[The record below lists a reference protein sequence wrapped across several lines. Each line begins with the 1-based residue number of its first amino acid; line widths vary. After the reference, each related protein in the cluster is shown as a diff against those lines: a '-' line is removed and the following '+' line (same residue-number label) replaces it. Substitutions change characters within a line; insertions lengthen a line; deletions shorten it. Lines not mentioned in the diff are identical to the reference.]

1 MTNSELLYSD
11 PLAAATAAAKEITE
25 RTGVASHDVALV
37 MGSGWVSAV
46 DALGIAQYECNAED
60 ITGFLPP
67 TVEGHSGKVRS
78 YEIEGNGKKLQAL
91 VFLGRTHLY
100 EGKGVEPVVHSVR
113 TAVKAGCKVVILTNA
128 CGGINKAYK
137 VGQPV
142 LIRDHISLTA
152 VSPLS
157 GATFVDLTDL
167 YSKRIREI
175 VKKEDSSLEEGVYV
189 HWRGPTYE
197 TPAEIIMMRTMG
209 ADLVGMSTVPEAI
222 AAHALGAEV
231 LGISLV
237 TNAAAGVTGEKLN
250 HEEVIAAGKAAADRM
265 GALLKGVIPKLFQEH
280 GSDTR
285 SSSMDY

>member
-1 MTNSELLYSD
+1 MTSTDILYSD
-11 PLAAATAAAKEITE
+11 PLQAAAIAASEIAD
-25 RTGVASHDVALV
+25 RTGIASHDVALV
-37 MGSGWVSAV
+37 MGSGWVGAV
-46 DALGIAQYECNAED
+46 DALGEPVFECNAEEL
-60 ITGFLPP
+60 TGFFAPA
-67 TVEGHSGKVRS
+67 VEGHSGKVRS
-78 YEIEGNGKKLQAL
+78 YEINDGNRTIRAL

-100 EGKGVEPVVHSVR
+100 EGKGMEPVVHGVR
-113 TAVKAGCKVVILTNA
+113 TAVKAGCKVIILTNA
-128 CGGINKAYK
+128 CGGINTAYR

-152 VSPLS
+152 QSPLV

-167 YSKRIREI
+167 YSKRIRAI
-175 VKKEDSSLEEGVYV
+175 MKSADSSLQEGVYV

-197 TPAEIIMMRTMG
+197 TPAEIHMMRTLG

-250 HEEVIAAGKAAADRM
+250 HEEVIAAGKAAA
-265 GALLKGVIPKLFQEH
+265 
-280 GSDTR
+280 
-285 SSSMDY
+285 SSMGELLAKTIPQII

>member
-1 MTNSELLYSD
+1 MTNSELLYTD
-11 PLAAATAAAKEITE
+11 PLAAASAAAKEIAE
-25 RTGVASHDVALV
+25 RTGVAAHDVALV

-46 DALGIAQYECNAED
+46 DALGAPAYECNAQD
-60 ITGFLPP
+60 LTGFLPP

-78 YEIEGNGKKLQAL
+78 YELDSNGKKLRAL

-113 TAVKAGCKVVILTNA
+113 AAVKAGCKVVILTNA
-128 CGGINKAYK
+128 CGGINKSFT

-175 VKKEDSSLEEGVYV
+175 VKTEDTSLQEGVYV

-197 TPAEIIMMRTMG
+197 TPAEILMMRTMG

-265 GALLKGVIPKLFQEH
+265 GALLKGVIPKLF
-280 GSDTR
+280 
-285 SSSMDY
+285 

>member
-1 MTNSELLYSD
+1 MTSTDILYSD
-11 PLAAATAAAKEITE
+11 PLQAAAIAAAEIAS
-25 RTGVASHDVALV
+25 RTGIASHDVALV
-37 MGSGWVSAV
+37 MGSGWVGAV
-46 DALGIAQYECNAED
+46 DALGTPSYECNAEE
-60 ITGFLPP
+60 ITGFFAPA
-67 TVEGHSGKVRS
+67 VEGHSGKVRS
-78 YEIEGNGKKLQAL
+78 YEIKDGDRTIRAL

-100 EGKGVEPVVHSVR
+100 EGKGMEPVVHGVR
-113 TAVKAGCKVVILTNA
+113 TAVKAGCKVIILTNA
-128 CGGINKAYK
+128 CGGINTAYR

-152 VSPLS
+152 QSPLV

-167 YSKRIREI
+167 YSKRIRAI
-175 VKKEDSSLEEGVYV
+175 MKSADSSLQEGVYV

-197 TPAEIIMMRTMG
+197 TPAEIHMMRTLG

-250 HEEVIAAGKAAADRM
+250 HEEVIAAGKAAA
-265 GALLKGVIPKLFQEH
+265 
-280 GSDTR
+280 
-285 SSSMDY
+285 SSMGQLLAKTIPQII

>member
-1 MTNSELLYSD
+1 MSNTELLYKD
-11 PLAAATAAAKEITE
+11 PIAAAQQAANEIAQ
-25 RTGVASHDVALV
+25 RTGFQSHDIALV

-46 DALGIAQYECNAED
+46 DALGTPVYECDADE
-60 ITGFLPP
+60 ISGFLPP
-67 TVEGHSGKVRS
+67 AVEGHSGKVRS
-78 YEIEGNGKKLQAL
+78 YEIKDGTKIIRAL

-100 EGKGVEPVVHSVR
+100 EGKGIEPVVHSVR
-113 TAVKAGCKVVILTNA
+113 TAVKAGCKIVILTNA
-128 CGGINKAYK
+128 CGGINKDYR

-152 VSPLS
+152 TSPLI
-157 GATFVDLTDL
+157 GANFVDLTDL
-167 YSKRIREI
+167 YSKRIRAI
-175 VKKEDSSLEEGVYV
+175 VKKEDTSLKEGVYV

-197 TPAEIIMMRTMG
+197 TPAEILMMRTMG

-250 HEEVIAAGKAAADRM
+250 HEEVIAAGKAAADSM
-265 GALLKGVIPKLFQEH
+265 GALLKGVIPKLL
-280 GSDTR
+280 
-285 SSSMDY
+285 

>member
-1 MTNSELLYSD
+1 MTSTEILYSD
-11 PLAAATAAAKEITE
+11 PLQAAAIAASEIAA
-25 RTGVASHDVALV
+25 RTGIASHDVALV
-37 MGSGWVSAV
+37 MGSGWVGAV
-46 DALGIAQYECNAED
+46 DALGTPSYECNAEE
-60 ITGFLPP
+60 ITGFFAPA
-67 TVEGHSGKVRS
+67 VEGHSGKVRS
-78 YEIEGNGKKLQAL
+78 YEIKNGDRTIRAL

-100 EGKGVEPVVHSVR
+100 EGKGMEPVVHGVR
-113 TAVKAGCKVVILTNA
+113 TAVKAGCKVIILTNA
-128 CGGINKAYK
+128 CGGINTAYR

-152 VSPLS
+152 QSPLV

-167 YSKRIREI
+167 YSKRIRAI
-175 VKKEDSSLEEGVYV
+175 MKSADSSLQEGVYV

-197 TPAEIIMMRTMG
+197 TPAEIHMMRTLG

-250 HEEVIAAGKAAADRM
+250 HEEVIAAGKAAANSM
-265 GALLKGVIPKLFQEH
+265 GQLLAKTIPQIV
-280 GSDTR
+280 
-285 SSSMDY
+285 

>member
-1 MTNSELLYSD
+1 MTSTDLLYSD
-11 PLAAATAAAKEITE
+11 PLQAATVAAAEIASL
-25 RTGVASHDVALV
+25 TGVASHDVALV
-37 MGSGWVSAV
+37 MGSGWVGAV
-46 DALGIAQYECNAED
+46 DALGTPAFECNAEEL
-60 ITGFLPP
+60 TGFFAPA
-67 TVEGHSGKVRS
+67 VEGHSGKVRS
-78 YEIEGNGKKLQAL
+78 YEITDGDRTIRAL

-100 EGKGVEPVVHSVR
+100 EGKGMEPVVHGVR
-113 TAVKAGCKVVILTNA
+113 TAVKAGCTVVILTNA
-128 CGGINKAYK
+128 CGGINTAFR

-152 VSPLS
+152 QSPLV

-167 YSKRIREI
+167 YSKRIRS
-175 VKKEDSSLEEGVYV
+175 VMKDADATLQEGVYV

-197 TPAEIIMMRTMG
+197 TPAEIHMMRTLG

-250 HEEVIAAGKAAADRM
+250 HEEVIAAGKAAASSM
-265 GALLKGVIPKLFQEH
+265 GALLAKTIPQIV
-280 GSDTR
+280 
-285 SSSMDY
+285 

>member
-1 MTNSELLYSD
+1 MTNSKLLYAD
-11 PLAAATAAAKEITE
+11 PLAAASAAAKEIAE
-25 RTGVASHDVALV
+25 RTGVAAHDVALV

-46 DALGIAQYECNAED
+46 DALGTPTYECNAQD
-60 ITGFLPP
+60 LTGFLPP

-78 YEIEGNGKKLQAL
+78 YEIDSNGKKLRAL

-113 TAVKAGCKVVILTNA
+113 AAVKAGCKVVILTNA
-128 CGGINKAYK
+128 CGGINKSYT

-175 VKKEDSSLEEGVYV
+175 VQTEDASLQEGVYV

-197 TPAEIIMMRTMG
+197 TPAEILMMRTMG

-265 GALLKGVIPKLFQEH
+265 GALLKGVIPKLF
-280 GSDTR
+280 
-285 SSSMDY
+285 

>member
-1 MTNSELLYSD
+1 MTSNQLLYSD
-11 PLAAATAAAKEITE
+11 PLKAAEQAASEIAK
-25 RTGVASHDVALV
+25 RTGVLSHDIALV
-37 MGSGWVSAV
+37 MGSGWVDAV
-46 DALGIAQYECNAED
+46 SVLGSPDFECDAEE

-67 TVEGHSGKVRS
+67 AVEGHSGKIRS
-78 YEIEGNGKKLQAL
+78 YSIKSGDKILRAL

-100 EGKGVEPVVHSVR
+100 EGKGIEPVVHGVR

-128 CGGINKAYK
+128 CGGINTSYS

-152 VSPLS
+152 TSPLI
-157 GATFVDLTDL
+157 GAHFVDLTDL
-167 YSKRIREI
+167 YSKRIRTI
-175 VKKEDSSLEEGVYV
+175 VKASDNSLAEGVYV

-197 TPAEIIMMRTMG
+197 TPAEILMMRAMG

-250 HEEVIAAGKAAADRM
+250 HEEVIAAGKAAATRM
-265 GALLKGVIPKLFQEH
+265 GTLLKEVIPKLL
-280 GSDTR
+280 
-285 SSSMDY
+285 

>member
-1 MTNSELLYSD
+1 MSELLYSD
-11 PLAAATAAAKEITE
+11 PLACATAAAQEIIT

-46 DALGIAQYECNAED
+46 DALGRPAYECNAEEL
-60 ITGFLPP
+60 TGFLPP

-78 YEIEGNGKKLQAL
+78 YVIEADGKKIRAL

-113 TAVKAGCKVVILTNA
+113 AAVKAGCKIIILTNA
-128 CGGINKAYK
+128 SGAINTKFS

-157 GATFVDLTDL
+157 GAVFVDLTDL

-175 VKKEDSSLEEGVYV
+175 VMREDSTLDQGVYV

-197 TPAEIIMMRTMG
+197 TPAEIHMMRAMG
-209 ADLVGMSTVPEAI
+209 GDLVGMSTVPEAI
-222 AAHALGAEV
+222 AAHALGAEI

-265 GALLKGVIPKLFQEH
+265 GALLKGVIPKLF
-280 GSDTR
+280 
-285 SSSMDY
+285 

>member
-1 MTNSELLYSD
+1 MTSTDILYSD
-11 PLAAATAAAKEITE
+11 PLQAAAIAASEIAS
-25 RTGVASHDVALV
+25 RTGFASHDVALV
-37 MGSGWVSAV
+37 MGSGWVGAV
-46 DALGIAQYECNAED
+46 DALGSPSYECNAEE
-60 ITGFLPP
+60 ITGFFPP
-67 TVEGHSGKVRS
+67 AVEGHSGKVRS
-78 YEIEGNGKKLQAL
+78 YEIKDGDRTIRAL

-100 EGKGVEPVVHSVR
+100 EGKGMEPVVHGVR
-113 TAVKAGCKVVILTNA
+113 TAVKAGCKVIILTNA
-128 CGGINKAYK
+128 CGGINTAYR

-152 VSPLS
+152 QSPLV

-167 YSKRIREI
+167 YSKRIRAI
-175 VKKEDSSLEEGVYV
+175 MKSADSSLQEGVYV

-197 TPAEIIMMRTMG
+197 TPAEIHMMRTLG

-250 HEEVIAAGKAAADRM
+250 HEEVIAAGKAAA
-265 GALLKGVIPKLFQEH
+265 
-280 GSDTR
+280 
-285 SSSMDY
+285 SSMGELLAKTIPQII

>member
-1 MTNSELLYSD
+1 MTSTEILYTD
-11 PLAAATAAAKEITE
+11 PLKAATLAAAEIAQASGIAA
-25 RTGVASHDVALV
+25 HDVALV
-37 MGSGWVSAV
+37 MGSGWVGAV
-46 DALGIAQYECNAED
+46 DALGTPTFECNAEE
-60 ITGFLPP
+60 ITGFFPP
-67 TVEGHSGKVRS
+67 AVEGHSGKVRS
-78 YEIEGNGKKLQAL
+78 YEIKDGDRTIRAL

-100 EGKGVEPVVHSVR
+100 EGKGMEPVVHGVR
-113 TAVKAGCKVVILTNA
+113 TAVKAGCKVIILTNA
-128 CGGINKAYK
+128 CGGINTAYR

-152 VSPLS
+152 QSPLV

-167 YSKRIREI
+167 YSKRIRAI
-175 VKKEDSSLEEGVYV
+175 MKSADSSLQEGVYV

-197 TPAEIIMMRTMG
+197 TPAEIHMMRTLG

-250 HEEVIAAGKAAADRM
+250 HEEVIAAGKAAA
-265 GALLKGVIPKLFQEH
+265 
-280 GSDTR
+280 
-285 SSSMDY
+285 SSMGELLAKTIPQII

>member
-1 MTNSELLYSD
+1 MTQTELLYKD
-11 PLAAATAAAKEITE
+11 PLAAAEQAAQEIAVK
-25 RTGVASHDVALV
+25 TGFAQHNVALV

-46 DALGIAQYECNAED
+46 DALGAPVFECNAED
-60 ITGFLPP
+60 FTGFFPP
-67 TVEGHSGKVRS
+67 AVEGHSGKVRS
-78 YEIEGNGKKLQAL
+78 YEIESNGKRLRAL

-100 EGKGVEPVVHSVR
+100 EGKGIEPVVHSVR

-128 CGGINKAYK
+128 CGGINTAYS

-175 VKKEDSSLEEGVYV
+175 VKQEDSTLQEGVYV

-197 TPAEIIMMRTMG
+197 TPAEILMMRTMG

-265 GALLKGVIPKLFQEH
+265 GALLKGVIPKLL
-280 GSDTR
+280 
-285 SSSMDY
+285 

>member
-11 PLAAATAAAKEITE
+11 PLAAAATAAKEITE
-25 RTGVASHDVALV
+25 HTGVASHDVALV

-46 DALGIAQYECNAED
+46 DALGTPAYECNTED

-78 YEIEGNGKKLQAL
+78 YEIDSNGKKLRAL

-113 TAVKAGCKVVILTNA
+113 TAVKSGCKVVILTNA
-128 CGGINKAYK
+128 CGGINKSYK

-197 TPAEIIMMRTMG
+197 TPAEILMMRTMG

-265 GALLKGVIPKLFQEH
+265 GALLKGVIPKLF
-280 GSDTR
+280 
-285 SSSMDY
+285 

>member
-1 MTNSELLYSD
+1 MTSTEILYAD
-11 PLAAATAAAKEITE
+11 PLKAATLAAAEIAE
-25 RTGVASHDVALV
+25 ASGIATHDVALV
-37 MGSGWVSAV
+37 MGSGWVGAV
-46 DALGIAQYECNAED
+46 DALGTPTFECNAEE
-60 ITGFLPP
+60 ITGFFPP
-67 TVEGHSGKVRS
+67 AVEGHSGKVRS
-78 YEIEGNGKKLQAL
+78 YEIKDGDRTIRAL

-100 EGKGVEPVVHSVR
+100 EGKGMEPVVHGVR
-113 TAVKAGCKVVILTNA
+113 TAVKAGCKVIILTNA
-128 CGGINKAYK
+128 CGGINTAYR

-152 VSPLS
+152 QSPLV

-167 YSKRIREI
+167 YSKRIRAI
-175 VKKEDSSLEEGVYV
+175 MKAADSSLQEGVYV

-197 TPAEIIMMRTMG
+197 TPAEIHMMRTLG

-250 HEEVIAAGKAAADRM
+250 HEEVIAAGKAAA
-265 GALLKGVIPKLFQEH
+265 
-280 GSDTR
+280 
-285 SSSMDY
+285 SSMGELLAKTIPQII

>member
-1 MTNSELLYSD
+1 MTSTDILYSD
-11 PLAAATAAAKEITE
+11 PLQAAIIAASEIAA
-25 RTGVASHDVALV
+25 RTGIAAHDVALV
-37 MGSGWVSAV
+37 MGSGWVGAV
-46 DALGIAQYECNAED
+46 DALGTPSYECNAED
-60 ITGFLPP
+60 ITGFFPP
-67 TVEGHSGKVRS
+67 AVEGHSGKVRS
-78 YEIEGNGKKLQAL
+78 YEIKDGDRTIRAL

-100 EGKGVEPVVHSVR
+100 EGKGMEPVVHGVR

-128 CGGINKAYK
+128 CGGINTAFR

-152 VSPLS
+152 QSPLV

-167 YSKRIREI
+167 YSKRIRAI
-175 VKKEDSSLEEGVYV
+175 MKSADSSLQEGVYV

-197 TPAEIIMMRTMG
+197 TPAEIHMMRALG

-250 HEEVIAAGKAAADRM
+250 HEEVIAAGKAAA
-265 GALLKGVIPKLFQEH
+265 
-280 GSDTR
+280 
-285 SSSMDY
+285 SSMGELLTKTIPQII

>member
-1 MTNSELLYSD
+1 MTSSELLYSD
-11 PLAAATAAAKEITE
+11 PMAAATAAAQEIIS
-25 RTGVASHDVALV
+25 RTGVAVHDVALI

-46 DALGIAQYECNAED
+46 DALGSPSFECNAEEL
-60 ITGFLPP
+60 TGFLPP

-78 YEIEGNGKKLQAL
+78 YRIESEGKNLRAL

-113 TAVKAGCKVVILTNA
+113 AAVKAGCKIIILTNA
-128 CGGINKAYK
+128 CGGINTKYS

-175 VKKEDSSLEEGVYV
+175 VKREDATLDEGVYV

-197 TPAEIIMMRTMG
+197 TPAEILMMRTMG
-209 ADLVGMSTVPEAI
+209 GDLVGMSTVPEAI

-265 GALLKGVIPKLFQEH
+265 GALLKGVIPKLF
-280 GSDTR
+280 
-285 SSSMDY
+285 

>member
-1 MTNSELLYSD
+1 MTSTDILYSN
-11 PLAAATAAAKEITE
+11 PLQAAAIAASEIAS
-25 RTGVASHDVALV
+25 RTGVAAHDVALV
-37 MGSGWVSAV
+37 MGSGWVGAV
-46 DALGIAQYECNAED
+46 DALGTPSYECNAEE
-60 ITGFLPP
+60 ITGFFAPA
-67 TVEGHSGKVRS
+67 VEGHSGKVRS
-78 YEIEGNGKKLQAL
+78 YEIKDGDRTIRAL

-100 EGKGVEPVVHSVR
+100 EGKGMEPVVHGVR
-113 TAVKAGCKVVILTNA
+113 TAVKAGCKAIILTNA
-128 CGGINKAYK
+128 CGGINTAYR

-152 VSPLS
+152 QSPLV

-167 YSKRIREI
+167 YSKRIRAI
-175 VKKEDSSLEEGVYV
+175 MKSADSSLQEGVYV

-197 TPAEIIMMRTMG
+197 TPAEIHMMRTLG

-250 HEEVIAAGKAAADRM
+250 HEEVIAAGKAAA
-265 GALLKGVIPKLFQEH
+265 
-280 GSDTR
+280 
-285 SSSMDY
+285 SSMGELLAKTIPQIV

>member
-1 MTNSELLYSD
+1 MTSTDILYSD
-11 PLAAATAAAKEITE
+11 PLQAAAIAASEIAS
-25 RTGVASHDVALV
+25 RTGFASHDVALV
-37 MGSGWVSAV
+37 MGSGWVGAV
-46 DALGIAQYECNAED
+46 DALGSPSYECNAEE
-60 ITGFLPP
+60 ITGFFPP
-67 TVEGHSGKVRS
+67 AVEGHSGKVRS
-78 YEIEGNGKKLQAL
+78 YEIKDGDRAIRAL

-100 EGKGVEPVVHSVR
+100 EGKGMEPVVHGVR
-113 TAVKAGCKVVILTNA
+113 TAVKAGCKVIILTNA
-128 CGGINKAYK
+128 CGGINTAYR

-152 VSPLS
+152 QSPLV

-167 YSKRIREI
+167 YSKRIRAI
-175 VKKEDSSLEEGVYV
+175 MKSADSSLQEGVYV

-197 TPAEIIMMRTMG
+197 TPAEILMMRTLG

-250 HEEVIAAGKAAADRM
+250 HEEVIAAGKAAA
-265 GALLKGVIPKLFQEH
+265 
-280 GSDTR
+280 
-285 SSSMDY
+285 SSMGELLAKTIPQII

>member
-1 MTNSELLYSD
+1 MTQTELLYKD
-11 PLAAATAAAKEITE
+11 PLAAAEQAAQEIAAK
-25 RTGVASHDVALV
+25 TGFAHHDVALV

-46 DALGIAQYECNAED
+46 DALGAPVFECNAEEF
-60 ITGFLPP
+60 TGFFPP
-67 TVEGHSGKVRS
+67 AVEGHSGKVRS
-78 YEIEGNGKKLQAL
+78 YEIESNGKKLRAL

-100 EGKGVEPVVHSVR
+100 EGKGIEPVVHSVR

-128 CGGINKAYK
+128 CGGINTAYS

-175 VKKEDSSLEEGVYV
+175 VKKEDSSLQEGVYV

-197 TPAEIIMMRTMG
+197 TPAEILMMRTMG

-265 GALLKGVIPKLFQEH
+265 GALLKGVIPKLL
-280 GSDTR
+280 
-285 SSSMDY
+285 

>member
-1 MTNSELLYSD
+1 MTSTDILYSD
-11 PLAAATAAAKEITE
+11 PLQAAAIAASEIAD
-25 RTGVASHDVALV
+25 RTGIASHDVALV
-37 MGSGWVSAV
+37 MGSGWVGAV
-46 DALGIAQYECNAED
+46 DALGEPVFECNAEEL
-60 ITGFLPP
+60 TGFFAPA
-67 TVEGHSGKVRS
+67 VEGHSGKVRS
-78 YEIEGNGKKLQAL
+78 YEIKDGNRTIRAL

-100 EGKGVEPVVHSVR
+100 EGKGMEPVVHGVR
-113 TAVKAGCKVVILTNA
+113 TAVKAGCKVIILTNA
-128 CGGINKAYK
+128 CGGINTAYR

-152 VSPLS
+152 QSPLV

-167 YSKRIREI
+167 YSKRIRAI
-175 VKKEDSSLEEGVYV
+175 MKSADSSLQEGVYV

-197 TPAEIIMMRTMG
+197 TPAEIHMMRTLG

-250 HEEVIAAGKAAADRM
+250 HEEVIAAGKAAA
-265 GALLKGVIPKLFQEH
+265 
-280 GSDTR
+280 
-285 SSSMDY
+285 SSMGELLAKTIPQII

>member
-46 DALGIAQYECNAED
+46 DALGTPVYECNAED
-60 ITGFLPP
+60 ITGFLPL

-78 YEIEGNGKKLQAL
+78 YEIDSNGKKLRAL

-113 TAVKAGCKVVILTNA
+113 TAVKAGCKVIILTNA

-197 TPAEIIMMRTMG
+197 TPAEILMMRAMG

-265 GALLKGVIPKLFQEH
+265 GALLKGVIPKLF
-280 GSDTR
+280 
-285 SSSMDY
+285 